1 MESPE
6 RFEDHY
12 PELRR
17 IAAQMMRC
25 ERPGHTLGATDLV
38 HEAWV
43 RLADH
48 LRESGRADPALIHRV
63 MLNRLVDHARRRHAD
78 KRGGGKHRSEVDM
91 DALELTGDGPSAED
105 VLAIHEAMERLAAD
119 DETSFTVVSMRV
131 FRRLRMAEIATELG
145 LTDHEVRMRWD
156 YGKARLRM
164 WMAG

>member
-1 MESPE
+1 
-6 RFEDHY
+6 
-12 PELRR
+12 
-17 IAAQMMRC
+17 
-25 ERPGHTLGATDLV
+25 
-38 HEAWV
+38 
-43 RLADH
+43 
-48 LRESGRADPALIHRV
+48 